1 MTGRIWPL
9 GDRVVIKEIETQDKI
24 GSIYVPDSAK
34 QKPTIGEVIAVGS
47 GTFDHFGEK
56 EGVNGKYFCRPMS
69 CVVGDKVIYGKYSG
83 VEVEVAGDT
92 LLIIKESDI
101 LGVYYDE

>member
-1 MTGRIWPL
+1 MQGRIWPL

-47 GTFDHFGEK
+47 GIFDHFGKK
-56 EGVNGKYFCRPMS
+56 EEVICRPMS
-69 CVVGDKVIYGKYSG
+69 CAVGDKVIYGKYSG

-92 LLIIKESDI
+92 LLVIKESDI